1 MVFRIS
7 IAIVAALVALAGLAP
22 GPFNTAM
29 QATLA
34 TVVRSA
40 GWMYLLV
47 VFLALLFLL
56 YLAFGRLGQ
65 LRIGG
70 EDAEPEFSRMSWLAM
85 LFAAGMGIGL
95 VFWGAAEPISHFV
108 RPPEGLQ
115 PLSSTSARA
124 SMRYAFF
131 HWGLHPW
138 AIYAL
143 IGLAMGWFQYNRGG
157 RGLVSDM
164 LEPVIGRW
172 HRGALGH
179 AVNITAVVA
188 TAIGVATTLGF
199 GTIQIAAGLERV
211 FGIPATRVT
220 QLLIIAVAFVLYMA
234 SSTSGVE
241 RGIKWLS
248 SFNLAL
254 AGLLMLGVLLIGPTG
269 FILDTFTTTLGS
281 YINQLVTMSLRLSPF
296 SDSTWVRDWTVFYW
310 AWWIAWAPFVGAF
323 IARVSRGR
331 TVREF
336 VVGVVL
342 APSLL
347 GFVWFSVFGGAALQ
361 AQLFGQ
367 VDLLQALDNG
377 YETVLFVLFDSL
389 PGSTFLAVVAL
400 VLLIIFFVTS
410 ADSAVL
416 VLASMSTDEAGDPPL
431 FKRVLWGV
439 AVALIAGALLLAGG
453 LDALQALI
461 TIAALPF
468 AVLMALVMVSL
479 YRALDR
485 ENLRLR
491 HEAQRA
497 RRMVETWIAREMAAD
512 AAAAKDG
519 RAAAAPAAAPVKPPK
534 RP

>member
-7 IAIVAALVALAGLAP
+7 IAIVAALVLLAGMAP
-22 GPFNTAM
+22 GPFNDAM
-29 QATLA
+29 QAVLA
-34 TVVRSA
+34 MVVRGA

-56 YLAFGRLGQ
+56 YVAFGRLGR

-70 EDAEPEFSRMSWLAM
+70 EDAEPEFSRTSWLAM

-95 VFWGAAEPISHFV
+95 VFWGAAEPVSHFLN
-108 RPPEGLQ
+108 PPEGLQ
-115 PLSSTSARA
+115 PQSPAAARA
-124 SMRYAFF
+124 AMRYAFF

-143 IGLAMGWFQYNRGG
+143 IGLAMAWFQYNRGG

-164 LEPVIGRW
+164 LEPVIGAR
-172 HRGALGH
+172 HQGALGH
-179 AVNITAVVA
+179 AVNIAAVVA

-199 GTIQIAAGLERV
+199 GTIQIAAGLHRV
-211 FGIPATRVT
+211 FGISPGKTT
-220 QLLIIAVAFVLYMA
+220 QLVTIAVAFVLYMA

-248 SFNLAL
+248 NFNLAL
-254 AGLLMLGVLLIGPTG
+254 AGLLMLAVLLIGPTG
-269 FILDTFTTTLGS
+269 FIFDTFTTTLGA
-281 YINQLVTMSLRLSPF
+281 YINQLVVMSLRLSPF

-361 AQLFGQ
+361 ALIFGE
-367 VDLLQALDNG
+367 VDLLQALAGG
-377 YETVLFVLFDSL
+377 YETVLFALFDSL
-389 PGSTFLAVVAL
+389 PGSSLLALVAL
-400 VLLIIFFVTS
+400 ALLIIFFVTS

-431 FKRVLWGV
+431 YKRAVWGV
-439 AVALIAGALLLAGG
+439 AVALIAAALLLAGG
-453 LDALQALI
+453 LDALQNLI

-468 AVLMALVMVSL
+468 AVLMALVMVSV
-479 YRALDR
+479 YRELDG
-485 ENLRLR
+485 EDTRLR
-491 HEAQRA
+491 RRAQRM
-497 RRMVETWIAREMAAD
+497 RRMMELWIAREREAQRGG
-512 AAAAKDG
+512 DG
-519 RAAAAPAAAPVKPPK
+519 RPGTSEPVNPP
-534 RP
+534 RLP